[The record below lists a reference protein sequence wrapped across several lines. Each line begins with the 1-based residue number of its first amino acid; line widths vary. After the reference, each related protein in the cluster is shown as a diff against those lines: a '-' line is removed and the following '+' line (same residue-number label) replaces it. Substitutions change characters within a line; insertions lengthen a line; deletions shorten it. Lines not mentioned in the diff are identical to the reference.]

1 MQLNIN
7 TDLGK
12 KGYDVNKNKMN
23 LITDPD
29 IFKGRTGELDD
40 NFFLGLENFKDSF
53 FRFVINPKY
62 AENKKMYIRDKA
74 AIVNYEQL
82 TFILDNDIQKDF
94 DKVNTLITEQDIL
107 NDAAKKKYILL
118 SDKYKKLYGTDY
130 STKQM
135 INDKEYEYKLIYSKT
150 MMFLA
155 GSIGLFGYILRTYK
169 SK

>member
-29 IFKGRTGELDD
+29 IFKDRTGELDD

-53 FRFVINPKY
+53 YRYVINPNY
-62 AENKKMYIRDKA
+62 TENKKIYMRDKA
-74 AIVNYEQL
+74 TIVNYEQL
-82 TFILDNDIQKDF
+82 SFILDNDIQKNF
-94 DKVNTLITEQDIL
+94 DKLNKLITDQDTL
-107 NDAAKKKYILL
+107 NDAEKKKYKEL
-118 SDKYKKLYGTDY
+118 SEKYKKLYGTDY

-135 INDKEYEYKLIYSKT
+135 ITDKEYEYKLIYSKT
-150 MMFLA
+150 IMFLA
-155 GSIGLFGYILRTYK
+155 GSIGLFVYILRTYK